1 MKNWENLPAQ
11 YAVWLQ
17 KKPSNRD
24 ATKRIDW
31 LLSKNK
37 AFKKNAK
44 LQLHLPSSFDF
55 NFKNW
60 KETNTD

>member
-24 ATKRIDW
+24 ATKRID
-31 LLSKNK
+31 
-37 AFKKNAK
+37 
-44 LQLHLPSSFDF
+44 
-55 NFKNW
+55 
-60 KETNTD
+60 